1 MEIKK
6 GDRIP
11 TNWRNWCKDDPTAEV
26 VGFSYNSRTR
36 EDAIILRAY
45 EKDHDEY
52 SWVKGTLP
60 QISEKHDSLYW
71 AQGEYGTTKNLG
83 DIPNGFQPDRRE
95 SISVPGYLVTP
106 FEKKADCVQ
115 NFREAAK
122 VMAEQLKKLGVPQKQ
137 VGKLATEAIHDV
149 LRQQEPSR

>member
-60 QISEKHDSLYW
+60 QISEKTRQSVLGTGRVWHD
-71 AQGEYGTTKNLG
+71 K
-83 DIPNGFQPDRRE
+83 E
-95 SISVPGYLVTP
+95 SRGHP
-106 FEKKADCVQ
+106 
-115 NFREAAK
+115 
-122 VMAEQLKKLGVPQKQ
+122 
-137 VGKLATEAIHDV
+137 
-149 LRQQEPSR
+149 